1 VPTAPNNLTPTL
13 MSFKDNYQKNILPAL
28 AKELGIDNPMNI
40 PRIEK
45 IVLNMGIGTYVASGN
60 KDFSSLKSDLALIG
74 GQLPRINHARKAI
87 SNFKLRQG
95 MPVGMMV
102 TLRGERMYAFLEK
115 LISIVLPRVRDFRGI
130 SSRSFDQEGNFH
142 FGIKEHTIFPEV
154 PQLDVVK
161 PHGMQITLKFR
172 TQGKDHSKALL
183 DKLGFPFVK

>member
-1 VPTAPNNLTPTL
+1 
-13 MSFKDNYQKNILPAL
+13 
-28 AKELGIDNPMNI
+28 
-40 PRIEK
+40 
-45 IVLNMGIGTYVASGN
+45 
-60 KDFSSLKSDLALIG
+60 
-74 GQLPRINHARKAI
+74 
-87 SNFKLRQG
+87 

-130 SSRSFDQEGNFH
+130 SSRSFDEAGNFH

-161 PHGMQITLKFR
+161 AHGMQITLKFR

>member
-1 VPTAPNNLTPTL
+1 
-13 MSFKDNYQKNILPAL
+13 MSFKETYNQKVLPEI
-28 AKELGIDNPMNI
+28 AKELGIENPMQL
-40 PRIEK
+40 PVIEK
-45 IVLNMGIGTYVASGN
+45 VVLNMGIGSYVASGH
-60 KDFSSLKSDLALIG
+60 KDFSNLKNDLALIA
-74 GQLPRINHARKAI
+74 GQLPRINHARKSV

-130 SSRSFDQEGNFH
+130 SSRSFDEAGNFH